1 MLSSVK
7 RPVPERA
14 RVEEPPVSDPA
25 ASMTPAHIWR
35 EMSVEQRLAA
45 AVALWDDGDSA
56 PQQAEAV
63 HAIARQL
70 RFRPQS
76 VLRLPAEKR
85 ARHLAALR
93 IVSESLAS
101 RALVVYHLATKRPM
115 LAAFLDA
122 LGIPHEDGLIA
133 EGAKDVPDAATL
145 REAAVAL
152 LEKFPPA
159 DVRTYLL
166 TLAVQDPATWG
177 ALGPLAFE
185 LIPS

>member
-1 MLSSVK
+1 M
-7 RPVPERA
+7 
-14 RVEEPPVSDPA
+14 SDPEA
-25 ASMTPAHIWR
+25 PMTPAHIWR
-35 EMSVEQRLAA
+35 EMTAEQRLAA

-85 ARHLAALR
+85 ARHLASLR
-93 IVSESLAS
+93 VVSESIAS
-101 RALVVYHLATKRPM
+101 RALVVYHLATQRPM

-122 LGIPHEDGLIA
+122 LGIAHEDGLIA
-133 EGAKDVPDAATL
+133 EGAKDSPDAATL
-145 REAAVAL
+145 RAAAVAL
-152 LEKFPPA
+152 LEAFPPA
-159 DVRTYLL
+159 DVRTYFL
-166 TLAVQDPATWG
+166 TLAAQDPATWE